1 MSAMGASC
9 SMVGFSDS
17 ECAGRRCL
25 AERRCPRSARLLR
38 YGHSASVL
46 RALMLPAKDVVFAEH
61 NDSDSAIA
69 VIWRHHIM
77 ARVVPTAVAL
87 STGFLFQKPDGA
99 RWFAAH
105 ILFNDQAVRAVKDD
119 FDGREIV
126 SVQFPTAG
134 ADNWATRDAT
144 YCGTTG
150 WNLAYDIHSV
160 SIDVSAVAIDEPA
173 LLRHGIRHVSPRERG
188 DPWRGV
194 LPSAALHRQR
204 PRLRPWGPWTGEE
217 SPGLARL
224 SRVASTSTTSRPGSC
239 DTATRSSSR
248 RTSSASPAIFA
259 SRWTCSRRSSH
270 RELG

>member
-1 MSAMGASC
+1 MRPDSPRGTHVQDQRGDWYLVRARSTTDLEFGMSAMGASC

-69 VIWRHHIM
+69 VIWTHHIM

-87 STGFLFQKPDGA
+87 EDRLPLSKTGRSQMV
-99 RWFAAH
+99 RRTH
-105 ILFNDQAVRAVKDD
+105 SVSNDQAVRAVKDD

-150 WNLAYDIHSV
+150 WNSGV
-160 SIDVSAVAIDEPA
+160 
-173 LLRHGIRHVSPRERG
+173 RHPQCV
-188 DPWRGV
+188 D
-194 LPSAALHRQR
+194 
-204 PRLRPWGPWTGEE
+204 
-217 SPGLARL
+217 
-224 SRVASTSTTSRPGSC
+224 
-239 DTATRSSSR
+239 
-248 RTSSASPAIFA
+248 
-259 SRWTCSRRSSH
+259 
-270 RELG
+270 